1 MSCPSL
7 SGSPISE
14 PIAASVLENERVVQP
29 SNPMLVPLAAITLPV
44 KRPRRSF
51 TSEKLEQLTTSVKT
65 LGILEPLLVRQKPS
79 GEYELVAGERR
90 YRAAHSAGLTCVP
103 VVVRELTDEEAL
115 QLSLVENLQ
124 REDLN
129 PIDETEGILQLLSLK
144 LKLSVQEVVALL
156 YRIEHEVKGVT
167 APNVMGSDSF
177 KEICATF
184 NELGKFT
191 WKSFVTNRLPLLK
204 LPEDILS
211 VVRAGSLEYTK
222 AQALARVKDELKRQS
237 LLQEAIRD
245 NISLSELRKR
255 IKPSSPAPETDYSKT
270 LMERAYR
277 RIRESKVWENP
288 EKWERV
294 KVLLSE
300 LSALIDGENQD

>member
-1 MSCPSL
+1 MMSCPSL

-90 YRAAHSAGLTCVP
+90 YRAAHIAGLTCVP

-237 LLQEAIRD
+237 LLEEAIRD

-300 LSALIDGENQD
+300 LSALIDG

>member
-1 MSCPSL
+1 
-7 SGSPISE
+7 
-14 PIAASVLENERVVQP
+14 
-29 SNPMLVPLAAITLPV
+29 
-44 KRPRRSF
+44 
-51 TSEKLEQLTTSVKT
+51 
-65 LGILEPLLVRQKPS
+65 VRQKPS

-90 YRAAHSAGLTCVP
+90 YRAALSAGLTCVP

-115 QLSLVENLQ
+115 HLSLVENLQ

-184 NELGKFT
+184 NDLGKFT

-222 AQALARVKDELKRQS
+222 AQALARVKDDLKRQS
-237 LLQEAIRD
+237 LLEEAIRE
-245 NISLSELRKR
+245 NLSLSELRKR
-255 IKPSSPAPETDYSKT
+255 IKPSSPASESDYSKT

-277 RIRESKVWENP
+277 RIRESKIWEDP
-288 EKWERV
+288 QKWERV

-300 LSALIDGENQD
+300 LSALIDGENQA

>member
-1 MSCPSL
+1 MLSLEEEGEKIMSIPPSSWL
-7 SGSPISE
+7 
-14 PIAASVLENERVVQP
+14 PIAV
-29 SNPMLVPLAAITLPV
+29 ITLPSPSLQ
-44 KRPRRSF
+44 PRRSF
-51 TSEKLEQLTTSVKT
+51 DPDKLEQLAISIKK
-65 LGILEPLLVRQKPS
+65 LGILEPILVRQKAS

-90 YRAAHSAGLTCVP
+90 YRAAKMAGLSEVP
-103 VVVRELTDEEAL
+103 VVVRELSDEEAL
-115 QLSLVENLQ
+115 HLSLIENLQ

-129 PIDETEGILQLLSLK
+129 PIDETEGILQLLSLN

-177 KEICATF
+177 KKICTVF

-222 AQALARVKDELKRQS
+222 AQAIARVKDDWKRQS
-237 LLQEAIRD
+237 LLEEATRE
-245 NISLSELRKR
+245 NLSLSQLRER
-255 IKPSSPAPETDYSKT
+255 IKPTPPTFGEKYPKT
-270 LMERAYR
+270 LVERAYH
-277 RIRESKVWENP
+277 RIRESRIWEDP
-288 EKWERV
+288 QKWERV
-294 KVLLSE
+294 KVLLAE
-300 LSALIDGENQD
+300 LSALIDG

>member
-1 MSCPSL
+1 MLSLEEEGEKMMSIPPS
-7 SGSPISE
+7 SGFPI
-14 PIAASVLENERVVQP
+14 
-29 SNPMLVPLAAITLPV
+29 AAITLPSPSLQ
-44 KRPRRSF
+44 PRRSF
-51 TSEKLEQLTTSVKT
+51 DPDKLEQLASSIKK
-65 LGILEPLLVRQKPS
+65 LGILEPILVRQKAS

-90 YRAAHSAGLTCVP
+90 YRAAKIAGLSEVP
-103 VVVRELTDEEAL
+103 VVVRQLSDKEAL
-115 QLSLVENLQ
+115 HLSLIENLQ

-177 KEICATF
+177 KEICTVF

-222 AQALARVKDELKRQS
+222 AQAIARVKDDWKRQS
-237 LLQEAIRD
+237 LLEEATRE
-245 NISLSELRKR
+245 NLSLSQLRER
-255 IKPSSPAPETDYSKT
+255 IKPSSPTFGEKYPKT
-270 LMERAYR
+270 LVEGAYR
-277 RIRESKVWENP
+277 RIRESRIWEDP
-288 EKWERV
+288 QKWERV
-294 KVLLSE
+294 KVLLAE
-300 LSALIDGENQD
+300 LSALIDG

>member
-1 MSCPSL
+1 MLSLEEEGEKMMSIPPS
-7 SGSPISE
+7 SGFPI
-14 PIAASVLENERVVQP
+14 
-29 SNPMLVPLAAITLPV
+29 AAITLPSPSLQ
-44 KRPRRSF
+44 PRRSF
-51 TSEKLEQLTTSVKT
+51 DPDKLEQLASSIKK
-65 LGILEPLLVRQKPS
+65 LGILEPILVRQKAS

-90 YRAAHSAGLTCVP
+90 YRAAKIAGLSEVP
-103 VVVRELTDEEAL
+103 VVVRELSDKEAL
-115 QLSLVENLQ
+115 HLSLIENLQ

-177 KEICATF
+177 KEICTVF

-222 AQALARVKDELKRQS
+222 AQAIARVKDDWKRQS
-237 LLQEAIRD
+237 LLEEATRE
-245 NISLSELRKR
+245 NLSLSQLRER
-255 IKPSSPAPETDYSKT
+255 IKPTPPTFGEKYPKT
-270 LMERAYR
+270 LVEGAYR
-277 RIRESKVWENP
+277 RIRESRIWEDP
-288 EKWERV
+288 KKWERV
-294 KVLLSE
+294 KVLLAE
-300 LSALIDGENQD
+300 LSALIDG

>member
-1 MSCPSL
+1 MSCPPV

-29 SNPMLVPLAAITLPV
+29 SNPRLVPLAAITLPV

-90 YRAAHSAGLTCVP
+90 YRAALSAGLTCVP

-115 QLSLVENLQ
+115 HLSLVENLQ

-184 NELGKFT
+184 NDLGKFT

-222 AQALARVKDELKRQS
+222 AQALARVKDDLKRQS
-237 LLQEAIRD
+237 LLEEAIRE
-245 NISLSELRKR
+245 NLSLSELRKR
-255 IKPSSPAPETDYSKT
+255 IKPSSPASESDYSKT

-277 RIRESKVWENP
+277 RIRESKIWEDP
-288 EKWERV
+288 QKWERV

-300 LSALIDGENQD
+300 LSALIDGENQA

>member
-1 MSCPSL
+1 MSIPPPSWLPLAVITLASPSL
-7 SGSPISE
+7 
-14 PIAASVLENERVVQP
+14 Q
-29 SNPMLVPLAAITLPV
+29 
-44 KRPRRSF
+44 PRRTF
-51 TSEKLEQLTTSVKT
+51 APDKLEQLAISIKK
-65 LGILEPLLVRQKPS
+65 LGILEPILVRQKAS

-90 YRAAHSAGLTCVP
+90 YRAAKMAGLSEVP
-103 VVVRELTDEEAL
+103 VVVRELSDEEAL
-115 QLSLVENLQ
+115 HLSLIENLQ

-129 PIDETEGILQLLSLK
+129 PIDETEGILQLLSIK

-177 KEICATF
+177 KEICTVF

-222 AQALARVKDELKRQS
+222 AQAIARVKDDGKRQA
-237 LLQEAIRD
+237 LLEEATRE
-245 NISLSELRKR
+245 NLSLSQLRER
-255 IKPSSPAPETDYSKT
+255 IKPTPPTFEQKYPKT
-270 LMERAYR
+270 LVEKAYH
-277 RIRESKVWENP
+277 RIRESRIWEDP
-288 EKWERV
+288 QKWERV
-294 KVLLSE
+294 KVLLDE
-300 LSALIDGENQD
+300 LSALIDG

>member
-300 LSALIDGENQD
+300 LSALIDGENQS

>member
-1 MSCPSL
+1 MMSCPPL
-7 SGSPISE
+7 SGLPISE
-14 PIAASVLENERVVQP
+14 PIAASVLEQDRVVQP
-29 SNPMLVPLAAITLPV
+29 SHPMLVPLAAITLPI
-44 KRPRRSF
+44 KPPRRSF
-51 TSEKLEQLTTSVKT
+51 TPEKLEQLTLSVKT
-65 LGILEPLLVRQKPS
+65 LGILEPMLVRQNPS

-90 YRAAHSAGLTCVP
+90 YRAAKAAGLLKVP

-211 VVRAGSLEYTK
+211 VVRVGSLEYTK
-222 AQALARVKDELKRQS
+222 AQAIARVKDNWKRQS
-237 LLQEAIRD
+237 LLEEAIRE
-245 NISLSELRKR
+245 NLSLSELRKR
-255 IKPSSPAPETDYSKT
+255 INPSSPAPDSDYSKT

-277 RIRESKVWENP
+277 RIRDSKIWENP

-294 KVLLSE
+294 KALLSE
-300 LSALIDGENQD
+300 LSALIDG

>member
-1 MSCPSL
+1 
-7 SGSPISE
+7 
-14 PIAASVLENERVVQP
+14 
-29 SNPMLVPLAAITLPV
+29 MLVPLAAITLPI
-44 KRPRRSF
+44 KPPRRSF
-51 TSEKLEQLTTSVKT
+51 TPEKLEQLTLSVKT
-65 LGILEPLLVRQKPS
+65 LGILEPMLVRQNPS

-90 YRAAHSAGLTCVP
+90 YRAAKAAGLLKVP

-211 VVRAGSLEYTK
+211 VVRVGSLEYTK
-222 AQALARVKDELKRQS
+222 AQAIARVKDDWKRQS
-237 LLQEAIRD
+237 LLEEAIRE
-245 NISLSELRKR
+245 NLSLSELRKR
-255 IKPSSPAPETDYSKT
+255 INPSSPAPDSDYSKT

-277 RIRESKVWENP
+277 RIRDSKIWENP

-294 KVLLSE
+294 KALLSE
-300 LSALIDGENQD
+300 LSALIDG